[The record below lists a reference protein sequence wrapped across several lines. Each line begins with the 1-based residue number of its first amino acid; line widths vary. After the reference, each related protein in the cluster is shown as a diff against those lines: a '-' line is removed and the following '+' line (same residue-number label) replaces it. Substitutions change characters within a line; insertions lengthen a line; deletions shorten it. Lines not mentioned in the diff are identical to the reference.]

1 MKIKLLKHAATIL
14 AEQYEFHASDKVFE
28 AVIDTEAN
36 NIEFRYSTTE
46 YGTNGKHY
54 TKIKHDDALVVADA
68 AYYKS
73 ATFADKVI

>member
-1 MKIKLLKHAATIL
+1 MKIKLLKSAATIL
-14 AEQYEFHASDKVFE
+14 AEQYEFHAADKVFE

-36 NIEFRYSTTE
+36 NIEFRYNTTD

-54 TKIKHDDALVVADA
+54 AQIKPDDALVVADA

-73 ATFADKVI
+73 ATFDNKVI

>member
-1 MKIKLLKHAATIL
+1 MRQIK
-14 AEQYEFHASDKVFE
+14 FFE
-28 AVIDTEAN
+28 AVIDTEAS
-36 NIEFRYSTTE
+36 NIEFRYSTTN

-54 TKIKHDDALVVADA
+54 AQIKTDDALVVADA

>member
-1 MKIKLLKHAATIL
+1 MKIKLLKSAATII
-14 AEQYEFHASDKVFE
+14 AEQYEFHAADKVFE

-36 NIEFRYSTTE
+36 NIEFRYSATD

-54 TKIKHDDALVVADA
+54 TQIKPDDALVVADA

-73 ATFADKVI
+73 ATFANKVI

>member
-1 MKIKLLKHAATIL
+1 MKIKLLKSAATIL
-14 AEQYEFHASDKVFE
+14 AKQYEFHAADEVFE

-36 NIEFRYSTTE
+36 NIEFRYSTTN

-54 TKIKHDDALVVADA
+54 VQIKSDDMLVVADA

-73 ATFADKVI
+73 VTFS

>member
-1 MKIKLLKHAATIL
+1 MKIKLLKSAATIL
-14 AEQYEFHASDKVFE
+14 AEQYEFHAADRVFE

-36 NIEFRYSTTE
+36 NIEFRYNTTD

-54 TKIKHDDALVVADA
+54 TQIKSDDALVIADA

-73 ATFADKVI
+73 AALANKVI

>member
-1 MKIKLLKHAATIL
+1 MKIKLLKSAATIL
-14 AEQYEFHASDKVFE
+14 AEQYEFHAADRVFE

-36 NIEFRYSTTE
+36 SIEFRYSATD

-54 TKIKHDDALVVADA
+54 MQIKSDDALIVRDA

-73 ATFADKVI
+73 AAVADKR